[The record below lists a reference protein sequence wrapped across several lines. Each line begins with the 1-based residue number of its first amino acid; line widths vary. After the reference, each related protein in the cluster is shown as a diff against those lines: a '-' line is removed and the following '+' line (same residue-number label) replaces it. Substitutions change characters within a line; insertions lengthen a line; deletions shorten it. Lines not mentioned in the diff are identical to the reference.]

1 MKPKI
6 LVVDGYA
13 SEARAEL
20 VAGGARMASDLYV
33 EMLEKCWPGAR
44 CDVLFPSDTDE
55 PIHERIDLGALDAV
69 AWTGCSLTIYDDDPR
84 VHRML
89 ALAKAAYAAGVP
101 SFGSCWGA
109 QVAVVAA
116 GGRVAKNPN
125 GREMGL
131 ARKIQLTDEGR
142 GHPFYAG
149 KPSVFEGFI
158 SHEDEI
164 THLPPGAVCLA
175 ANHFT
180 RVQAV
185 AVTHGPGSFWAL
197 QYHPEYDVHELARLT
212 FCRID
217 KLIKKG
223 FFVDRTAALDYVDK
237 LETLHQEPGR
247 TDLGWLLAIDA
258 DVQNEDIRLR
268 EVRNWLEYLVLPTMM
283 RRR

>member
-1 MKPKI
+1 
-6 LVVDGYA
+6 
-13 SEARAEL
+13 
-20 VAGGARMASDLYV
+20 
-33 EMLEKCWPGAR
+33 
-44 CDVLFPSDTDE
+44 
-55 PIHERIDLGALDAV
+55 
-69 AWTGCSLTIYDDDPR
+69 
-84 VHRML
+84 
-89 ALAKAAYAAGVP
+89 
-101 SFGSCWGA
+101 
-109 QVAVVAA
+109 
-116 GGRVAKNPN
+116 
-125 GREMGL
+125 MGL